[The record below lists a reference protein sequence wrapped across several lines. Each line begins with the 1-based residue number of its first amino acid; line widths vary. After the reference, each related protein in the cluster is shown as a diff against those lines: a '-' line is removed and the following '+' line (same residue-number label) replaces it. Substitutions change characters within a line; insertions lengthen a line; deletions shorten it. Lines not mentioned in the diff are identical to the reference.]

1 MRILGLFDMYFLTM
15 MIIQGAIVLSVDAK
29 SFKNSGNDVI
39 GRKAHILGWL
49 AIIISM
55 ILFILRAIF

>member
-15 MIIQGAIVLSVDAK
+15 MMIQGAVVLTVDAR
-29 SFKNSGNDVI
+29 SFKNTGNDI
-39 GRKAHILGWL
+39 ISRKAHTLGWL
-49 AIIISM
+49 AIIIAI

>member
-15 MIIQGAIVLSVDAK
+15 MIIQGSIVLTVDAK
-29 SFKNSGNDVI
+29 SFKNAGNDNI
-39 GRKAHILGWL
+39 SRKAHTLGWL